1 MQGNAQNKGGPMR
14 LYFANTFLVGILSG
28 TAMLALLASKPVTA
42 ADDPVVQ
49 ADRAVV
55 NALEKG
61 DRAAANKLL
70 DSDFSW
76 IDSEGVMWAKE
87 DAFRA
92 GLKPLVPSAGDV
104 NITEHKYGKVVWIQE
119 NQANK
124 YVAHFWVQ
132 RPQGWRLLHTNEIN
146 VNPAAAVHEV
156 RPDFDVPCVN
166 PCQQMPYKPESAN
179 EKAAIEGWLDQEAG
193 TGNHDA
199 HLGENLRAVHSEAGV
214 QPPKAERVAATQRA
228 KQDPANRHRPSVG
241 VAPVLWAR
249 TWDFGDTVVA
259 VMLQPTW
266 GGKAYWA
273 SRIFANHNGF
283 WMMEESY
290 HTTIQSAPIMTA
302 VPMGVITSK
311 GAAAHQE

>member
-1 MQGNAQNKGGPMR
+1 MKS
-14 LYFANTFLVGILSG
+14 YLSG
-28 TAMLALLASKPVTA
+28 ALASALVIGIVSGAAALALSRPKSVVA

-55 NALEKG
+55 QALEKG
-61 DRAAANKLL
+61 DRAAAGKLL
-70 DSDFSW
+70 DADFSW

-92 GLKPLVPSAGDV
+92 GLKPLVPSGGDV
-104 NITEHKYGKVVWIQE
+104 AITEHKYGKVVWIQE
-119 NQANK
+119 SQGNK

-146 VNPAAAVHEV
+146 VNPSAAVHEV
-156 RPDFDVPCVN
+156 RPDFPVPCVN

-228 KQDPANRHRPSVG
+228 SQDPANRNRPAVA

-290 HTTIQSAPIMTA
+290 HTTIQAAPIMTA
-302 VPMGVITSK
+302 VPTGAKSSK
-311 GAAAHQE
+311 NSAAPQE